1 MNGLIKI
8 ALKLLV
14 NDQGKFYTLIIG
26 IMFAV
31 FLIMQM
37 ISTLAG
43 VVQRSAADIINV
55 GAKIW
60 IMDPSVASARDNIP
74 LPNYIL
80 DAVRSM
86 DGVQFA
92 VPIYYGAGNIRLKS
106 GRYQSATIIGLDD
119 ATLFGRP
126 NVIEGSIN
134 TIYNND
140 VYIVVKNAEYA
151 KLDKPQIGEVF
162 EINDHRG
169 TIGAIAKNAVNGI
182 FGTPTLYTTYS
193 RATRTL
199 PNTRFTVTY
208 VLVNPKDNSA
218 IASIKKQVAKL
229 GYVARTEQEF
239 VRMNANYYIYKTG
252 MGTNLLIMT
261 IISFIVGLSIAGQ
274 TFYTFVLENLEKF
287 CALKAIGA
295 TKNDLIQMIMFQAV
309 LVGFLGYG
317 FGILFSSIVIALAK
331 FRLANYATMT
341 TLGSMSFAFVM
352 VLIIVAFS
360 SYIGIRKVLRIEPF
374 EVFRG

>member
-1 MNGLIKI
+1 MNGLLKI

-14 NDQGKFYTLIIG
+14 NDKGKFYTLIVG

-60 IMDPSVASARDNIP
+60 IMDPSVSSARDNIP
-74 LPNYIL
+74 LPDYIL

-86 DGVQFA
+86 DGVKFA
-92 VPIYYGAGNIRLKS
+92 VPIYYGSGNVRLKS
-106 GRYQSATIIGLDD
+106 GRYQSATVIGLDD

-126 NVIEGSIN
+126 NIIEGSIS

-140 VYIVVKNAEYA
+140 VYIVVKNAESV
-151 KLDKPQIGEVF
+151 KLDSPKIGDAF

-169 TIGAIAKNAVNGI
+169 VIGAIAKNAVNGI

-199 PNTRFTVTY
+199 PNTRFTITY
-208 VLVNPKDNSA
+208 VLANPTNNLA
-218 IASIKKQVAKL
+218 INNIKKQVAKL

-239 VRMNANYYIYKTG
+239 ISINANYYLYRTG
-252 MGTNLLIMT
+252 MGMNLLIMT

-295 TKNDLIQMIMFQAV
+295 TKSDLIQMIMFQAA

-317 FGILFSSIVIALAK
+317 FGIFLSSILIALAK
-331 FRLANYATMT
+331 LRLANYATMT
-341 TLGSMSFAFVM
+341 TLGSMAFAFFM
-352 VLIIVAFS
+352 VLIIISFS
-360 SYIGIRKVLRIEPF
+360 SYIGIRKVLKIEPF